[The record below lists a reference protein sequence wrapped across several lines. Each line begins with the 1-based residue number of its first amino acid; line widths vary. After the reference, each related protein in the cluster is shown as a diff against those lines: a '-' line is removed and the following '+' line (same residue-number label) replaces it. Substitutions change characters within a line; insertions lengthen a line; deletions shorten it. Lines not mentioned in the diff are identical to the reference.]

1 MITVYLK
8 TETRE
13 LTIHKN
19 IGDIPIEPFLERK
32 SWIHLK
38 NPTEEEI
45 DLVVRKT
52 GIGKDLLRIALDEEE
67 TAHIDFENGV
77 TMLIVDTPVLENDS
91 ESSKYLTT
99 PFGIFFN
106 EDYFVTLC
114 LKENM
119 VEGAITSRGMKNFS
133 TGKHVRL
140 TIQLLYQNAIAF
152 VNIMKLI
159 NKDSEAIERRLH
171 QSMRNKE
178 LFELMNLGKSL
189 VYLSTGINANQLVL
203 ERFKRLDIYK
213 KFEEDIALLEDA
225 LIENRQAMEMCSVHR
240 DILNGTMDAF
250 ASIIN
255 NNVNHVMKTLTVV
268 TIVLTIPTL
277 VASFFGMNVNI
288 PFAQDKLGFLYAVL
302 ISAVIAVICAWALIR
317 YTNPRR

>member
-1 MITVYLK
+1 M
-8 TETRE
+8 
-13 LTIHKN
+13 
-19 IGDIPIEPFLERK
+19 ERK

>member
-1 MITVYLK
+1 
-8 TETRE
+8 
-13 LTIHKN
+13 
-19 IGDIPIEPFLERK
+19 
-32 SWIHLK
+32 LK

>member
-1 MITVYLK
+1 M
-8 TETRE
+8 
-13 LTIHKN
+13 
-19 IGDIPIEPFLERK
+19 
-32 SWIHLK
+32 
-38 NPTEEEI
+38 
-45 DLVVRKT
+45 VRKT

>member
-1 MITVYLK
+1 M
-8 TETRE
+8 
-13 LTIHKN
+13 
-19 IGDIPIEPFLERK
+19 
-32 SWIHLK
+32 K